1 MTIFGFNTDVKHED
15 TVYHVQSEASQ
26 NDLLLQTLVFVKGQC
41 VAKHAFSYA
50 HKISETHFSNE
61 AMHELLKAQ
70 HRTVVEGIRAGRPE
84 SITGVGAEIQDF
96 GGSGFSVALISA
108 ERDSEGATFLLRI
121 LVTDSG
127 QPVPQ
132 ADVKCWLGYMA
143 NSSTLV
149 QAAAD
154 ETGHAEI
161 RMLASEDAQR
171 ESAVLVQAAC
181 GEKSATRKF
190 RFKK

>member
-15 TVYHVQSEASQ
+15 TVYHVQSEPRE

-41 VAKHAFSYA
+41 LAKRAFSYA
-50 HKISETHFSNE
+50 HLTVDPGFSNE

-70 HRTVVEGIRAGRPE
+70 HRTVVEGIRSGQAGAIPGA
-84 SITGVGAEIQDF
+84 SAEIQDW
-96 GGSGFSVALISA
+96 GGAGLTVALISV
-108 ERDSEGATFLLRI
+108 ERESSGATFLLHI

-127 QPVPQ
+127 QPARH
-132 ADVKCWLGYMA
+132 ADVKCWSGNMA

-154 ETGHAEI
+154 ATGYAKI
-161 RMLASEDAQR
+161 SMLAGEDALR
-171 ESAVLVQAAC
+171 ESAVIVQAAF

>member
-15 TVYHVQSEASQ
+15 TVYHVQSEPRQ

-41 VAKHAFSYA
+41 VGKHASSYA
-50 HKISETHFSNE
+50 HLTADPGFSNE

-70 HRTVVEGIRAGRPE
+70 HRIVVEGIRAGR
-84 SITGVGAEIQDF
+84 SDAITGVSSEIEDL
-96 GGSGFSVALISA
+96 GGGGLAIALVSA
-108 ERDSEGATFLLRI
+108 ERESSGATFLLRI
-121 LVTDSG
+121 LVTDAG
-127 QPVPQ
+127 RPVPQ

-154 ETGHAEI
+154 ATGHAEI
-161 RMLASEDAQR
+161 RMGAGEDAQR
-171 ESAVLVQAAC
+171 ESAVMVQAAFR
-181 GEKSATRKF
+181 EKSATRKF

>member
-1 MTIFGFNTDVKHED
+1 MTIFGFNTDVKYED
-15 TVYHVQSEASQ
+15 TVYHVQSEPRQ

-41 VAKHAFSYA
+41 VGKHAFSYA
-50 HKISETHFSNE
+50 HLTVDPGFSNE

-70 HRTVVEGIRAGRPE
+70 HRTVVEGIRAGRAE
-84 SITGVGAEIQDF
+84 SITGVGAEIEDF
-96 GGSGFSVALISA
+96 GGSGLSVALISA
-108 ERDSEGATFLLRI
+108 ERDSDGATFLLRM

-143 NSSTLV
+143 NSSTLA

-154 ETGHAEI
+154 ATGHAEI
-161 RMLASEDAQR
+161 RMAAGEDTQR
-171 ESAVLVQAAC
+171 ESAVMVQAAL